1 MPISDESLDIWNKV
15 KDKSEKEIRG
25 AAKDLVKIGRDALN
39 DFLRDIKDTVSS
51 DTAKQIA
58 ELYARAE
65 AKALSGQ
72 SVSAMRVIQRLNLT
86 SRAAANVKRSQTI
99 KKAIAVWDSALK
111 VLITVA
117 TRLAGIGSAG
127 LSDLVSAGVDA
138 ASDLVDSAMQPKKS
152 SKKKS
157 SSKKTSS
164 KKKKTEPDPKEAE
177 AEAEAEAED
186 EDIVID
192 DD

>member
-1 MPISDESLDIWNKV
+1 MPIADESLDIWNKV
-15 KDKSEKEIRG
+15 KDKGEKELKG

-39 DFLRDIKDTVSS
+39 DFLKDIKDTATS

-65 AKALSGQ
+65 ANALSGK
-72 SVSAMRVIQRLNLT
+72 SVSAMRIIQRLNLT

-111 VLITVA
+111 VLTTVA

-127 LSDLVSAGVDA
+127 LSDLVSAGADA
-138 ASDLVDSAMQPKKS
+138 AVDLVDSATKPKKS
-152 SKKKS
+152 SG
-157 SSKKTSS
+157 KKTSS
-164 KKKKTEPDPKEAE
+164 KKKKTESASKE
-177 AEAEAEAED
+177 ED